1 MTNGNFST
9 PPSGHRGA
17 RQPRGVPE
25 PLHVGGGNWIP
36 AFAGMTITTLLPVL
50 PHGDVQEAH
59 LLESA
64 PARLAENE
72 MQPKAQIQRQRDVTV
87 LHLRHRPARV
97 PA

>member
-1 MTNGNFST
+1 MTNGNVST
-9 PPSGHRGA
+9 PPRGHPGA
-17 RQPRGVPE
+17 RRRWGPQTGPRQR
-25 PLHVGGGNWIP
+25 IP

-64 PARLAENE
+64 PARLAENQ

-87 LHLRHRPARV
+87 LHLRHRPARI